1 MAEEITKTSIDA
13 LVEYLKAHGETE
25 ASVLAKALGVSE
37 TLIEEWSNILEKSN
51 IVKISYRAGK
61 MYVAPLAITK
71 EGLTEVQHKI
81 EIKKENIINEATAKL
96 TMLNQLNEKVESLSK
111 FVSEGNELL
120 KKKIGPMKESLD
132 ELYKI
137 ANIAEK
143 KYNEVKE
150 RKKEID
156 NIAERLNKE
165 IDGLRERAQAIEH
178 FQLNTANAERLIED
192 MHSKMELMH
201 KLLEE
206 EEANRKKALQQL
218 EESEK
223 KLAEG
228 IRAEINAIDDMISA
242 NEKELNESKMKS
254 NEYKRSALK
263 LGKELE
269 ELGKKAT
276 DQVSKDREEIERYV
290 NIIEKSYTDL
300 KYKIEE
306 LKKDIGDVTKIDEL
320 LRNAQ
325 NTIEEVN
332 KAKGPLTEELNKIIE
347 EAKAIEALSKED
359 IVTSTKKTEEL
370 DERTEK
376 VSKEIDQLDNKLSK
390 TDEDIGNAIK

>member
-37 TLIEEWSNILEKSN
+37 TLIEEWSSILERSN

-61 MYVAPLAITK
+61 MYVAPLAVTK
-71 EGLTEVQHKI
+71 ESLAEVQHKI
-81 EIKKENIINEATAKL
+81 DIKKENIINEATAKL
-96 TMLNQLNEKVESLSK
+96 TMLNQLNEKVENLSK
-111 FVSEGNELL
+111 FVSQGNALL
-120 KKKIGPMKESLD
+120 KKRIGPIKENLD

-165 IDGLRERAQAIEH
+165 INGLKERAQIIEH
-178 FQLNTANAERLIED
+178 FQLDTANAERLIED
-192 MHSKMELMH
+192 MHSKMELMR
-201 KLLEE
+201 KMLEE

-223 KLAEG
+223 KLADG
-228 IRAEINAIDDMISA
+228 IRAEINVIDETIST

-263 LGKELE
+263 LEKELE

-276 DQVSKDREEIERYV
+276 DQVSKDREEIERYM

-306 LKKDIGDVTKIDEL
+306 LKKNIGDVTKIDEL
-320 LRNAQ
+320 LRNIQ

-332 KAKGPLTEELNKIIE
+332 KAKGPLTNELNKIIE
-347 EAKAIEALSKED
+347 EAKAVEALSKED
-359 IVTSTKKTEEL
+359 IVTSTKKVEEL
-370 DERTEK
+370 DKRTNK
-376 VSKEIDQLDNKLSK
+376 VSKEIDQIDNALSK
-390 TDEDIGNAIK
+390 ADEDIGNTIK

>member
-1 MAEEITKTSIDA
+1 MADEITKTSIDA

-61 MYVAPLAITK
+61 MYVAPLAVTK
-71 EGLTEVQHKI
+71 ESLAEVQHKI

-96 TMLNQLNEKVESLSK
+96 TMLNQLNEKVENLSK
-111 FVSEGNELL
+111 FVSQGNELL
-120 KKKIGPMKESLD
+120 KKRIGPIKENLD

-165 IDGLRERAQAIEH
+165 INGLKERAQIIEH
-178 FQLNTANAERLIED
+178 FQLDTANAERLIED
-192 MHSKMELMH
+192 MHSKMELMR
-201 KLLEE
+201 KMLEE

-223 KLAEG
+223 KLADG
-228 IRAEINAIDDMISA
+228 IRAEINAIDETIST

-263 LGKELE
+263 LEKELE

-276 DQVSKDREEIERYV
+276 DQISKDREEVERYM
-290 NIIEKSYTDL
+290 NIIEKGYIDL
-300 KYKIEE
+300 KNKIEE
-306 LKKDIGDVTKIDEL
+306 LKKDIGDISKIDEL
-320 LRNAQ
+320 IRNAQ

-332 KAKGPLTEELNKIIE
+332 KAKGPLIDELNKIIE
-347 EAKAIEALSKED
+347 EAKKVETLSKED
-359 IVTSTKKTEEL
+359 IVTSTKKAEEL
-370 DERTEK
+370 EERTNK
-376 VSKEIDQLDNKLSK
+376 ASKEIDQLDNALSK
-390 TDEDIGNAIK
+390 ADEDIGNAIK

>member
-1 MAEEITKTSIDA
+1 MSEEITKTSIDA

-25 ASVLAKALGVSE
+25 ASILAKALGVSE
-37 TLIEEWSNILEKSN
+37 TLIEEWSNILEKSS

-71 EGLTEVQHKI
+71 EDLTEVQHKI

-111 FVSEGNELL
+111 FVSAGNELL

-156 NIAERLNKE
+156 NIAEKLNKE

-192 MHSKMELMH
+192 MHSKMELMR

-206 EEANRKKALQQL
+206 EEANRKKTLQQL

-276 DQVSKDREEIERYV
+276 DQVSRDREEIERYV